1 MAVKS
6 SVRVSF
12 NRRFDPMKLSLQ
24 WLALLLVW
32 LAPSLR
38 AVEWEP
44 VWSDEFNYQGLPD
57 PAKWDY
63 EDGFLRNHEA
73 QFYTRSRPENA
84 RVENG
89 CLILEARKEHF
100 QIPAGSRNANGR
112 QFADYTA
119 ASLVTKGRQSW
130 TYGRLEMR
138 ARLPQGKGVWPAF
151 WTLGANIDQAGWPAC
166 GEIDIMEF
174 VGHDPNLIYGTSHY
188 RIDGKHASDGDHT
201 AAELT
206 HGDFHIYAVEWER
219 EKIDFYVDD
228 HLYHT
233 TSVDRAGAGAD
244 NPFRR
249 PQYLLLNFALGG
261 DWGGPI
267 DDSIL
272 PQQYLIDYVRV
283 FQKKE

>member
-1 MAVKS
+1 
-6 SVRVSF
+6 
-12 NRRFDPMKLSLQ
+12 MKHLLP
-24 WLALLLVW
+24 LLLAGWFVW
-32 LAPSLR
+32 PAPGVR
-38 AVEWEP
+38 AAEWEP

-57 PAKWDY
+57 PTKWDY

-73 QFYTRSRPENA
+73 QFYTRARPENA

-89 CLILEARKEHF
+89 MLIIEARREHF
-100 QIPAGSRNANGR
+100 PIPANSPNAHGR
-112 QFADYTA
+112 DFADYTS
-119 ASLVTKGRQSW
+119 ASLCTKGKQSW

-138 ARLPQGKGVWPAF
+138 AKLPQGKGVWPAF
-151 WTLGANIDQAGWPAC
+151 WTLGEDIGKVGWPTC

-188 RIDGKHASDGDHT
+188 WANGKQASDGAHT
-201 AAELT
+201 TAELT
-206 HGDFHIYAVEWER
+206 HGDFHVYAVEWDR
-219 EKIDFYVDD
+219 DKIDFYVDD

-233 TSVDRAGAGAD
+233 TRVDAAGPGAD
-244 NPFRR
+244 NPLRR

-267 DDSIL
+267 DDRIL

-283 FQKKE
+283 FRKKG